1 MMELRLKSR
10 SDLEGI
16 YKSCQVVARLLEE
29 IEHLIAPGVTTG
41 ELDSWAEDYIEKNG
55 ASPAFKGYRGFP
67 ATLCL
72 SLNDEIVHGIPGKR
86 ELAHGDILKV
96 DVGAN
101 LGGSFSDAAKT
112 FAVGPGV
119 NGTALRLMNATEAAL
134 CDGIDA
140 VSSAAYL
147 TDIGRA
153 IESRIHS
160 SGFKVIRDLTGH
172 GVGYAQHE
180 PPTVYN
186 FPVPEE
192 DMRLRN
198 GMVLAVEPMAAVGTE
213 RIYCASDG
221 WTFRTLDGS
230 LAAHFEHTVAV
241 WDGRAV
247 VLTSVGNEAA
257 AELFEA
263 KVRS

>member
-1 MMELRLKSR
+1 MTDPRIKSR

-16 YKSCQVVARLLEE
+16 FASCRIVAALLDE
-29 IEHLIAPGVTTG
+29 IEERIDTGVTTA
-41 ELDSWAEDYIEKNG
+41 ELDAWAEQFIIKHG
-55 ASPAFKGYRGFP
+55 ATPSFKGYRGFP

-72 SLNDEIVHGIPGKR
+72 SVNDEIVHGIPGSKVLR
-86 ELAHGDILKV
+86 EGDILKV

-101 LGGSFSDAAKT
+101 LGGYFSDSART
-112 FAVGPGV
+112 YPVGLISEEAERLLDV
-119 NGTALRLMNATEAAL
+119 TKQALEDGIRATEAN
-134 CDGIDA
+134 
-140 VSSAAYL
+140 SYL

-153 IESRIHS
+153 ISHRIQS
-160 SGFKVIRDLTGH
+160 SGYKVIRDLTGH
-172 GVGYAQHE
+172 GVGFAQHE

-198 GMVLAVEPMAAVGTE
+198 GMVLAIEPMAAIGTE

-241 WDGRAV
+241 WDGRPV
-247 VLTSVGNEAA
+247 VLTRTGDEVALEYFGARA
-257 AELFEA
+257 
-263 KVRS
+263 RS